1 MFLFRK
7 SNTGAP
13 AEDTETTLTYD
24 QDSPAPIS
32 AGISPTYSSPKY
44 GPSTSTVLGQDQF
57 ARPVTPIS
65 LGRGTSPEL
74 PSIRSSTPGLP
85 SIRSSTPGLPS
96 IRSSTPEL
104 PSIRSSTPCMPCV
117 VTLSTQSSPIRPSSS
132 RSSSSPVLNLVPV
145 SIENLPRRIR
155 NRGLHS
161 VSPLPPTPS
170 PSLDQ
175 TAVFSPM
182 PPLSPLPVTTNFVS
196 SSGQSKPSET
206 PLNSFSNILLPLTPT
221 PTPPSVPSYPF
232 ALTPTPFSVS
242 KSSSINYAP
251 TLSPIPFPAS
261 TSPMPTDIP
270 TTSDISTTSDIPT
283 SNPYPNSTSRPCPIK
298 TCIDIPAS
306 TESTLPLPLEDFLR
320 IMRTPLPRPHSPIPP
335 SPTPPSPIPSPFPP
349 LLD

>member
-1 MFLFRK
+1 
-7 SNTGAP
+7 
-13 AEDTETTLTYD
+13 
-24 QDSPAPIS
+24 
-32 AGISPTYSSPKY
+32 
-44 GPSTSTVLGQDQF
+44 
-57 ARPVTPIS
+57 
-65 LGRGTSPEL
+65 
-74 PSIRSSTPGLP
+74 
-85 SIRSSTPGLPS
+85 
-96 IRSSTPEL
+96 
-104 PSIRSSTPCMPCV
+104 MPCV
-117 VTLSTQSSPIRPSSS
+117 VTLSTQSSLIRPSPS

-145 SIENLPRRIR
+145 SIENLPWRIR

-206 PLNSFSNILLPLTPT
+206 PLNSFSNIFLPLTPT

-261 TSPMPTDIP
+261 SSPIPKHIP
-270 TTSDISTTSDIPT
+270 TTPDIPT
-283 SNPYPNSTSRPCPIK
+283 SNPYPISTSKPCPIK

-320 IMRTPLPRPHSPIPP
+320 VMRTPLPRPHSPIPP